1 MNALRRASLLI
12 HEPFIM
18 RFSRVARSTMRLA
31 IVAAAALVLLVTH
44 RSADAQFTT
53 GLSNHWTLNNTSG
66 STAINSVLGG
76 VTGTIGFTSPGNIAI
91 DQPGQVGRA
100 YVLSGGTINSGSAT
114 NPRVTLSGSMIPAT
128 GQFTISGWIRSSAPG
143 TSVNGSIFS
152 NRTAAG
158 GDSFNLSVAA
168 DGKLS
173 LQAGWA
179 GSGSGT
185 TTLLTP
191 SFVNTG
197 DWVHVVASRN
207 ASSLVSLYVN
217 GISEATQ
224 TRNGTILTSPTWYI
238 GNRNSLITPFT
249 GSLDD
254 IATWTRALS
263 NQEVALLGGLGYFAG
278 VGVSDSS
285 QLDAVLSVYQSGT
298 GTALVGGQTWRYA
311 TGLGSSTIGMRG
323 GSVAEN
329 SAFIVLGTDGSGVII
344 VPEPESVALAGI
356 GIALAVRSLRRRK

>member
-1 MNALRRASLLI
+1 MTALRRAFVGI
-12 HEPFIM
+12 HQSFK
-18 RFSRVARSTMRLA
+18 TRLA
-31 IVAAAALVLLVTH
+31 VVAAAAWLSFGIP

-66 STAINSVLGG
+66 STALNSVLGG
-76 VTGTIGFTSPGNIAI
+76 VTGTIGGSAGNVTI

-100 YVLSGGTINSGSAT
+100 YVFSGGVINSGSAT

-128 GQFTISGWIRSSAPG
+128 GQFTVSGWIRSSASG
-143 TSVNGSIFS
+143 TNGSIFS
-152 NRTAAG
+152 NRTSLG

-191 SFVNTG
+191 SVVNTG

-207 ASSLVSLYVN
+207 GSSLVSLYVN
-217 GISEATQ
+217 GIAEATQ
-224 TRNGTILTSPTWYI
+224 TRNGTILTAPTWYI
-238 GNRNSLITPFT
+238 GNRNALTTPFT

-278 VGVSDSS
+278 IGVSDAL
-285 QLDAVLSVYQSGT
+285 QLDAVLNMYQSGT
-298 GTALVGGQTWRYA
+298 GTTFVGGQTWTYA
-311 TGLGSSTIGMRG
+311 ASLGSSTIGARG
-323 GSVAEN
+323 GSVAGN
-329 SAFIVLGTDGSGVII
+329 NAFIVLGSDGSGVVI
-344 VPEPESVALAGI
+344 VPEPGAVALAGI
-356 GIALAVRSLRRRK
+356 GIAIVLHSLRRRR